1 MARAFPKRSDICIL
15 GKRLGVIRK
24 GRSSEVDKKM
34 CALPTDHKERQS
46 RVQSDVC
53 AQTSSRGVTVVPSV
67 LSVGAMYTARYY
79 EDREH
84 EALCSAGEK

>member
-1 MARAFPKRSDICIL
+1 M
-15 GKRLGVIRK
+15 IRK

-34 CALPTDHKERQS
+34 CALPTDHNNKERQS

-84 EALCSAGEK
+84 EALCSVGEK

>member
-1 MARAFPKRSDICIL
+1 MWSDPQ
-15 GKRLGVIRK
+15 GKIIK
-24 GRSSEVDKKM
+24 GGQENV
-34 CALPTDHKERQS
+34 CASDGSYKERQS